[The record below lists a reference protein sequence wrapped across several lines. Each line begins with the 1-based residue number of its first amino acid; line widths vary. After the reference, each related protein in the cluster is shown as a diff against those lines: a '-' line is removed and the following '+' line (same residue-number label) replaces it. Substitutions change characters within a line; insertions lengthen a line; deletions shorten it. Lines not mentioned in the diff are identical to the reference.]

1 MAANVLGWRQVG
13 EHPGL
18 PTDQG
23 SSPSWAQ
30 GLHPAP
36 HPHLLT
42 AFSQPQRGAGRGYY
56 HPISQKER
64 LRPDKG
70 RGLLTGNCPVG
81 SILKQSKGQTIV
93 NINEVC
99 RCKNESDM
107 PPHPEE
113 VPGCGEG
120 L

>member
-1 MAANVLGWRQVG
+1 MNTLASPPIRAAAPLGHRGCTRHLTHISSLHSHSPREVG
-13 EHPGL
+13 GEC
-18 PTDQG
+18 
-23 SSPSWAQ
+23 
-30 GLHPAP
+30 
-36 HPHLLT
+36 
-42 AFSQPQRGAGRGYY
+42 Y

-81 SILKQSKGQTIV
+81 SISKQSEGQTIV

-107 PPHPEE
+107 PPCPEE